1 MKNLKRISNV
11 HQLIEL
17 MAYVWWKQET
27 IADAYYSAAGNKFEL
42 SFQLNGKV
50 IAEVRKLT
58 PNMVQKPWWSWFK
71 QDYVFVDEKL
81 FRQMANDIYWQE
93 LTAVGQVAVLRVMR
107 TKLEVRNVSLVHR
120 Q

>member
-1 MKNLKRISNV
+1 MSKLKRISNV

-17 MAYVWWKQET
+17 MAYVWWKKEAL
-27 IADAYYSAAGNKFEL
+27 ADAFYEPVNNKFQL
-42 SFQLNGKV
+42 VFRLNGKV

-58 PNMVQKPWWSWFK
+58 PTMTQKPWWSWFK
-71 QDYVFVDEKL
+71 QDYVFVDEAL
-81 FRQMANDIYWQE
+81 FRQMANDVAWKE
-93 LTAVGQVAVLRVMR
+93 LTVVGQVAVLRVMR